1 MIARWRRLHLNAGW
15 SGVLRT
21 VLVGCAIV
29 GFAVGGP
36 LARPDLWTLPVG
48 AAVGAL
54 VPWLARGALVEHL
67 EASLRLHRLAGI
79 GIFVALIVAKEP
91 LKAASPGVQGAALG
105 ALSAYMSAYFMLLSD
120 HEVVMLPDLP
130 PLPPR
135 DGAPPQQEA

>member
-1 MIARWRRLHLNAGW
+1 MIARWRRLHRNAGW

-29 GFAVGGP
+29 GFAVVGP
-36 LARPDLWTLPVG
+36 LARPDLWTLSVG
-48 AAVGAL
+48 AALGAL
-54 VPWLARGALVEHL
+54 APWLVRGALVEHL
-67 EASLRLHRLAGI
+67 EASLRWHRLAGI
-79 GIFVALIVAKEP
+79 GIFVTLIVAKEP
-91 LKAASPGVQGAALG
+91 LKAASPGVQGVALG

-135 DGAPPQQEA
+135 DGTPPQEA